1 MLAQSFAKNFGLYGE
16 RTGTFSVV
24 TKNDDQRDAVMSQLK
39 LIVRTIYSSPAMH
52 IFSIVRTV
60 LSDDELTKQY
70 YEECK
75 QMYDFISSMHTLL
88 VK

>member
-75 QMYDFISSMHTLL
+75 QMSDFISSMHTLL